1 MKRSSKNL
9 IYAASSLFAVFVLA
23 IPLGLF
29 KGEIPLVHVLCNAF
43 FVCGVLEGGVG
54 LLTWAASEGTFDIF
68 SYAGKVILY
77 KFKPKEKLPS
87 YYDYIQE
94 RKENRK
100 GWLKELAVCGG
111 VCILIA
117 FVLLFL

>member
-1 MKRSSKNL
+1 MKRSTKNL
-9 IYAASSLFAVFVLA
+9 IYAASSALAVFLLA

-29 KGEIPLVHVLCNAF
+29 KGEQRFVHVICNAF

-54 LLTWAASEGTFDIF
+54 LLTWVSSEGAFDIF
-68 SYAGKVILY
+68 SYAGKVVFY

-100 GWLKELAVCGG
+100 VWLKELAICGG